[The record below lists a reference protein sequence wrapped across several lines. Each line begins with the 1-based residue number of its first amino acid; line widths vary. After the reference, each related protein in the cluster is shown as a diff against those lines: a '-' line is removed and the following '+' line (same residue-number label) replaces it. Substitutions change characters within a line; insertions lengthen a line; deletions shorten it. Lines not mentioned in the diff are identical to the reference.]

1 MFFATARAGTVCVG
15 GGGADE
21 LVIVLAYQVTITEL
35 KTVIKSMLMKSI
47 LLWPCL
53 LSQKIRS
60 RTITRKARMSLSFCP
75 ISRGLVSLPPP
86 RRVYGLCLKLKNEH
100 VCACT

>member
-60 RTITRKARMSLSFCP
+60 RTITRKRYPFQKGPDEFKFLPHFSWPC
-75 ISRGLVSLPPP
+75 LPPSP
-86 RRVYGLCLKLKNEH
+86 ETSIRTVPE
-100 VCACT
+100 VEE